1 MGQTALKSIKD
12 GEKIR
17 LNALMS
23 ESVSLAAGQTIALAD
38 TVKRVHVLPVIS
50 AGSALSK
57 ITLNKLFDG
66 EFQIFSVGDSKRGVV
81 VESKLAQQIYYDGN
95 LAQLHEVGIGFGSF
109 SIVYIASLD
118 AFVITQSERDYE
130 KVQTVIEGQIYPFVI
145 PISFHNGIIEAYE
158 QQPSGFYKL
167 ISNTGWSINGFN
179 GGVLYLIFG
188 SPMTV
193 KIRIKK

>member
-57 ITLNKLFDG
+57 ITLNKLW
-66 EFQIFSVGDSKRGVV
+66 
-81 VESKLAQQIYYDGN
+81 
-95 LAQLHEVGIGFGSF
+95 
-109 SIVYIASLD
+109 
-118 AFVITQSERDYE
+118 QSQENKY
-130 KVQTVIEGQIYPFVI
+130 
-145 PISFHNGIIEAYE
+145 
-158 QQPSGFYKL
+158 
-167 ISNTGWSINGFN
+167 
-179 GGVLYLIFG
+179 
-188 SPMTV
+188 
-193 KIRIKK
+193 RIMI